1 MSFALNAGARK
12 LKGRKP
18 KQGEAGRQAAKE
30 ARLRRIA
37 NGELGVK
44 NTNKKQKSKRHCRKP
59 FPPRRAAF

>member
-12 LKGRKP
+12 PRGRKP
-18 KQGEAGRQAAKE
+18 KRGEAGSRAAQE

-44 NTNKKQKSKRHCRKP
+44 NTNKKQKPKRHRRKP